1 MKNAC
6 PNYGKSLA
14 NLSAFVYDTHC
25 VQEESRGE
33 LAEWSK
39 AHDWKSCLR
48 ETVTRVQIPNSPPKK
63 SPISGAFFIFYF
75 VIRSGKVRTFP
86 CVLLW
91 RLMLESVGMN
101 QIMFRHSFWQR
112 FLNDSTC
119 GLSIGAQSQPLLSY
133 DFTDIISTL
142 LHIHMLNSFV
152 LCSSLSARSCYE
164 YRATNRSS

>member
-1 MKNAC
+1 MRTAQKVLQNRAYSCMIHNASKKKC
-6 PNYGKSLA
+6 
-14 NLSAFVYDTHC
+14 
-25 VQEESRGE
+25 RGE

>member
-1 MKNAC
+1 M
-6 PNYGKSLA
+6 
-14 NLSAFVYDTHC
+14 YDTQC
-25 VQEESRGE
+25 VQEKSRGE

-75 VIRSGKVRTFP
+75 AIRSGKVRTFP
-86 CVLLW
+86 CVLLR
-91 RLMLESVGMN
+91 RLMLELVGIN